1 VFARLEEMGIAEGD
15 TVSVYNIEF
24 EWQK

>member
-1 VFARLEEMGIAEGD
+1 VFARLEEMGINEGD